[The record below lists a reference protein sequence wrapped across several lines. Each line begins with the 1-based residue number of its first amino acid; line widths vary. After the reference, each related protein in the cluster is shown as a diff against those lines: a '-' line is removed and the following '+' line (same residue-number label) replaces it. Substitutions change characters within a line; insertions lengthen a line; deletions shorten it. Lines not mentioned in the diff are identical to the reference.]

1 MTRFC
6 ASCGTEVDDT
16 AIFCPTCGQPI
27 DQEVESAIP
36 PAPAW
41 PDPADAQPPRQVG
54 DGEPTRPIEPAWGEP
69 SQREPAPWPNEGP
82 SREEPAASVPSA
94 PPARRDQDPIR
105 PVSERRFDPA
115 PEASAPRQPDAPDG
129 GGWQAADRGPSEEP
143 EGVTPTDTG
152 PGVATG
158 DAPRA
163 AAAPPPSAA
172 PAPSG
177 PPSAVSPAPE
187 RPRSSPM
194 DSVPVSAPVTL
205 SGWLIGIGAAIAAIG
220 ALFALF
226 DGGRPVVDLLIL
238 VAMAGVAV
246 SVFFS
251 SSLPAFGHLRLAT
264 LAIVLVAFGAAADR
278 ILAGLGGAGELL
290 LFLGAAAAVIG
301 VVLLETGR
309 DQPLGGS

>member
-1 MTRFC
+1 
-6 ASCGTEVDDT
+6 
-16 AIFCPTCGQPI
+16 
-27 DQEVESAIP
+27 
-36 PAPAW
+36 
-41 PDPADAQPPRQVG
+41 
-54 DGEPTRPIEPAWGEP
+54 
-69 SQREPAPWPNEGP
+69 
-82 SREEPAASVPSA
+82 
-94 PPARRDQDPIR
+94 
-105 PVSERRFDPA
+105 
-115 PEASAPRQPDAPDG
+115 
-129 GGWQAADRGPSEEP
+129 
-143 EGVTPTDTG
+143 
-152 PGVATG
+152 
-158 DAPRA
+158 
-163 AAAPPPSAA
+163 
-172 PAPSG
+172 
-177 PPSAVSPAPE
+177 
-187 RPRSSPM
+187 M

-238 VAMAGVAV
+238 AAMAGVAV